1 MEFYREMSAPV
12 YKRVLL
18 KISGESLQ
26 GNKGHGYDPEAVAS
40 VAARIREALETGVEI
55 ALVVGAGNIWRG
67 LANSKG
73 GMDRVTADQMGMLA
87 TAMNALCLKEAF
99 RQAGVD
105 CAVHSAVG
113 MEPFLP
119 RYNRDEALRQLA
131 EHKLVLFACGTGSPF
146 FTTTRPRHSARLRS
160 RRRLCSKRPRSTGST
175 RPIRKRIPRRPGLKR
190 FRFRRFSPGNWPSW
204 TRRRFRSA
212 PRTDCILW
220 CSTLTSR
227 AHFSRSCTETT
238 PSAPWFPEK
247 MSS

>member
-146 FTTTRPRHSARLRS
+146 FTTDTTAALRGAEIGADIVVLKELFAAS
-160 RRRLCSKRPRSTGST
+160 QESVNDELAQLRAAGCLCDFF
-175 RPIRKRIPRRPGLKR
+175 LCH
-190 FRFRRFSPGNWPSW
+190 N
-204 TRRRFRSA
+204 
-212 PRTDCILW
+212 
-220 CSTLTSR
+220 TLCVKSE
-227 AHFSRSCTETT
+227 CNQ
-238 PSAPWFPEK
+238 
-247 MSS
+247 

>member
-1 MEFYREMSAPV
+1 MKEILSPVDFRKKKHYIFEIQLFMEFYREMSAPV

-99 RQAGVD
+99 R
-105 CAVHSAVG
+105 H
-113 MEPFLP
+113 
-119 RYNRDEALRQLA
+119 
-131 EHKLVLFACGTGSPF
+131 
-146 FTTTRPRHSARLRS
+146 RS
-160 RRRLCSKRPRSTGST
+160 GAKST
-175 RPIRKRIPRRPGLKR
+175 R
-190 FRFRRFSPGNWPSW
+190 
-204 TRRRFRSA
+204 TRSA
-212 PRTDCILW
+212 EN
-220 CSTLTSR
+220 SGS
-227 AHFSRSCTETT
+227 
-238 PSAPWFPEK
+238 SAPPVSRTPEQMTPFQIPARIESISMRYPYCSADRSIFRITDSGRPWVSK
-247 MSS
+247 